1 MIEPMLAKEYDPKW
15 LSDDYYIQPKLDGH
29 RAVWDGDDL
38 YSRNGKLIEGVP
50 ELTKILRRYHRDF
63 PLDGEIYAHGMGFD
77 KITSSVR
84 RTVNIQENMELA
96 YHAFDIPV
104 KDLTFTQ
111 RYEKLS
117 SRLGKHT
124 DARINLVKTLHCSV
138 APDPIVFINE
148 GYEGA
153 MYRNSA
159 GLYKFGKRSSDIL
172 KYKIMQ
178 DAEATV
184 VDLVELVEHEK
195 LIVPKGTPGSKK
207 YADGTYY
214 KNGESTPKNSMG
226 AILCKLDNGKTFE
239 IGSGFDD
246 ATRKQIW
253 KDRPIGKVLTF
264 KYQELSKD
272 GIPRFPVFLRW
283 RQDI

>member
-1 MIEPMLAKEYDPKW
+1 
-15 LSDDYYIQPKLDGH
+15 
-29 RAVWDGDDL
+29 
-38 YSRNGKLIEGVP
+38 
-50 ELTKILRRYHRDF
+50 
-63 PLDGEIYAHGMGFD
+63 MGFD

-117 SRLGKHT
+117 SRLSKHT

>member
-15 LSDDYYIQPKLDGH
+15 LDSEYYIQPKLDGH
-29 RAVWDGDDL
+29 RAVWDGSKL

-50 ELTKILRRYHRDF
+50 LLSKILLDLHEGF
-63 PLDGEIYAHGMGFD
+63 PMDGEIYAHGMGFD
-77 KITSSVR
+77 VITSSVR
-84 RTVNIQENMELA
+84 RTVNIQENVSLC
-96 YHAFDIPV
+96 YYAFDVPV
-104 KDLTFTQ
+104 KDKTFTE
-111 RYEKLS
+111 RYKILKD
-117 SRLGKHT
+117 RLNKT
-124 DARINLVKTLHCSV
+124 RNNRIHLVKTLHCSETHN
-138 APDPIVFINE
+138 PMVFINE

-153 MYRNSA
+153 MYRNSD

-207 YADGTYY
+207 YSDGTYY
-214 KNGESTPKNSMG
+214 KNGKATPKDSMG
-226 AILCKLDNGKTFE
+226 AILCKLPNGNTFE

-253 KDRPIGKVLTF
+253 NERPIGKVLTF

-283 RQDI
+283 REDL